1 MSIGFLFL
9 FYIGLTLG
17 LFGSI
22 VISTLVIF
30 IYRRRRASQR
40 IRAKLV
46 RERSIILAT
55 NSGGKSARLFSNK
68 DMKKATNDFAR
79 DRVLGCGG
87 FGEVYKGIL
96 DDGTEVA
103 IKSAKIGNV
112 KGVDQVLNEVKIL
125 SQVNHR
131 SLVRLLGCC
140 VDSELPLLVYEYV
153 PNGNL
158 FEHLNGYGDLDWKVR
173 LQIGLQSA
181 EGLAYLHSAAYP
193 PIYHRDVKSSNI
205 LIDKFLNAKVAD
217 FGLSRLAEPDLS
229 HVSTCAQGTLGY
241 LDPEYYRN
249 FQLTDK
255 SDVYSFGMVLLE
267 IVSGRKNV
275 DVSRLVLHGDDESW
289 YFPAFASQKFKEGQ
303 VDEILDMNLGS
314 LSEIELAEAT
324 RVIQIAF
331 WCIQDQ
337 PSLRPSMCK
346 VLHMLEG
353 FSEVRTPPL
362 SFSFGMRFH
371 LNNTIASAP
380 QTPQNNGATRAM
392 DSPNGDHQ
400 NTASPGRDV
409 SPRRSPIPRH
419 CRATGSRPAPARR
432 GRPAIVRECPGRRRV
447 RSSRASAPGSGRSR
461 PGRSAG

>member
-1 MSIGFLFL
+1 MLHAFILVMSIGFLFL

-255 SDVYSFGMVLLE
+255 SDVYSFGVVLLE
-267 IVSGRKNV
+267 
-275 DVSRLVLHGDDESW
+275 LVT
-289 YFPAFASQKFKEGQ
+289 SQKAIDFTRNQ
-303 VDEILDMNLGS
+303 DEVNLAVMVQIKDEEDRIDDVFDPKLAKGSSVTIRDSMRSVTRLALKCLEENRLD
-314 LSEIELAEAT
+314 
-324 RVIQIAF
+324 
-331 WCIQDQ
+331 
-337 PSLRPSMCK
+337 RPSMK
-346 VLHMLEG
+346 
-353 FSEVRTPPL
+353 EVVETLQQIIL
-362 SFSFGMRFH
+362 S
-371 LNNTIASAP
+371 L
-380 QTPQNNGATRAM
+380 GAT
-392 DSPNGDHQ
+392 
-400 NTASPGRDV
+400 
-409 SPRRSPIPRH
+409 
-419 CRATGSRPAPARR
+419 
-432 GRPAIVRECPGRRRV
+432 E
-447 RSSRASAPGSGRSR
+447 
-461 PGRSAG
+461 